1 MAKRKFVTKTFTKAT
16 KEIIEQANVIITEY
30 MADGFK
36 LTLRQLYYQF
46 VARALLTN
54 SQKSYNRLG
63 SILNN
68 ARLAGEVDWSAIEDR
83 TRNMQ
88 QLAHWDDVPD
98 IMEAVASQFRVSPWT
113 NQDVYI
119 EVWIE
124 KEALTG
130 VIQPICQKLD
140 VPFLACRGYLSQS
153 EQYAAAKRFREH
165 YDNGRSPFVLHLG
178 DHDPSGIDMTR
189 DNNDRLGL
197 FTGDVVEVRRL
208 ALNMDQVK
216 KYKPPPNPAKTTD
229 ARFASYKE
237 IYGKKSWELDALDP
251 RTLSNLIKD
260 EVEELV
266 DQDVWEETK
275 AENAEG
281 RANLQSAADRWD
293 DVLGFLNE

>member
-1 MAKRKFVTKTFTKAT
+1 MSKQKFVAKKFSKAT
-16 KEIIEQANVIITEY
+16 KKIIDQANVIITEY

-46 VARALLTN
+46 VARALLPN
-54 SQKSYNRLG
+54 SQKSYSRLG

-83 TRNMQ
+83 TRNMK
-88 QLAHWDDVPD
+88 QLAHWDSPAD
-98 IMEAVASQFRVSPWT
+98 IMESVANQFRVSPWT

-130 VIQPICQKLD
+130 VIQPICRELD

-153 EQYAAAKRFREH
+153 EQYAAALRFQEH
-165 YDNGRSPFVLHLG
+165 YDDGRSPYVLHLG

-189 DNNDRLGL
+189 DNNDRLAL
-197 FTGDVVEVRRL
+197 FTGGVVEVRRL
-208 ALNMDQVK
+208 ALNMDQVRK
-216 KYKPPPNPAKTTD
+216 HKPPPNPAKSTD
-229 ARFASYKE
+229 ARFASYKDT
-237 IYGKKSWELDALDP
+237 YGSESWELDALDP
-251 RTLSNLIKD
+251 RTLAKLIKT
-260 EVEELV
+260 EVESLV
-266 DQDVWEETK
+266 DQGVWAQTK

-281 RANLQSAADRWD
+281 RANLQRVADEWEG
-293 DVLGFLNE
+293 VLEFLDE